1 MEKPTFNE
9 AIKFWVKLGWIS
21 FGGPAGQIAIMHEY
35 LVDKKK
41 WISDKKF
48 LHALNYCMLL
58 PGPEAQQLATYTG
71 WLLHGTK
78 GGLAAGIFFVLPSVL
93 ILLLLSIIY
102 VTFGDLP
109 WVSALFQGLKPAVVA
124 IVILA
129 MIKIAKKSLVTNYH
143 YSIALLSFIAIYF
156 FNISFPLIIL
166 GTIVFALVHHNWIN
180 KSNNQ
185 SNQNSAIN
193 QDEKGYYLTTS
204 SVIPHTGFQLKRLVS
219 QIALFAILWVAPLL
233 LFYSL
238 SSNFSFWQQ
247 LSLFFT
253 QAAFVTFGGAYAVLP
268 YVAQQAV
275 ENFQWL
281 SSAQMID
288 GLALG
293 ETTPGPLI
301 MVLAF
306 VGFMGGYQAFGS
318 SLLAGSIGLLTTTY
332 YTFLPCFLFIFAGAP
347 IIEKTQHNTHIKHIL
362 SFVTAAV
369 TGVILNLTLY
379 FAEAVIFGKTAENL
393 LSINWHE
400 VQWLNVIWI
409 VISVITLYRFK
420 IDMLIWLAVSAI
432 FGLTIY
438 FIA

>member
-78 GGLAAGIFFVLPSVL
+78 GGLAAGIFFVFPSVL

-129 MIKIAKKSLVTNYH
+129 MIKIGKKSLVTNYH
-143 YSIALLSFIAIYF
+143 YIIALLSFIAIYF

-166 GTIVFALVHHNWIN
+166 GTIVFSLVHHKWIN

-204 SVIPHTGFQLKRLVS
+204 SVIPHTGFRLKRLIS

-275 ENFQWL
+275 VNFQWL

-318 SLLAGSIGLLTTTY
+318 SLLAGSLGLLTTTY

-347 IIEKTQHNTHIKHIL
+347 IIEKTQHNTNIKHIL

-409 VISVITLYRFK
+409 VISVIALYRFK

-432 FGLTIY
+432 FGLTTY